1 MLLLFALNEI
11 VSVNEKKI
19 ILTHNK
25 WTYVVMKIINITI
38 ITDAGLTCIKQYK
51 VNIKDRHYYVYT
63 VNGFLPSF

>member
-1 MLLLFALNEI
+1 MLLLFALNKI

-38 ITDAGLTCIKQYK
+38 ITDAGLTYIKQYK
-51 VNIKDRHYYVYT
+51 VNIHEIDYYVYT
-63 VNGFLPSF
+63 VNGYLPC